1 MVSCHNSDKLEDI
14 IHTTYA
20 CIFFIYETC
29 GGNNIE
35 NVDFLI
41 SNRTN
46 SQHGKI
52 DISNKVEKICMV
64 F

>member
-1 MVSCHNSDKLEDI
+1 MHV
-14 IHTTYA
+14 
-20 CIFFIYETC
+20 FFSFVKHVVAITF
-29 GGNNIE
+29 E